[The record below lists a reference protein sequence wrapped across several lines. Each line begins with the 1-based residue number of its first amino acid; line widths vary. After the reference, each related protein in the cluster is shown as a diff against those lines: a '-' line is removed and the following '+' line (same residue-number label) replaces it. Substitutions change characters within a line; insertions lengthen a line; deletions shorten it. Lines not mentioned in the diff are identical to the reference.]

1 MRYKVTALKPVEILV
16 KTRLEGAHRPLGG
29 QGDRGEPGFKWVYMN
44 PGEVRDGVDWV
55 LGVMASYAPG
65 EPAQPRLGKDAVLLP
80 LNAKLPQVYYGLFE
94 LQNSAIP
101 D

>member
-16 KTRLEGAHRPLGG
+16 KTRHEEAHRPSGG
-29 QGDRGEPGFKWVYMN
+29 HGARVVPGFEWIYLN
-44 PGEVRDGVDWV
+44 PGDVRDGLDWV

-80 LNAKLPQVYYGLFE
+80 LSAKLPQIYYGLFE
-94 LQNSAIP
+94 LENSVIP